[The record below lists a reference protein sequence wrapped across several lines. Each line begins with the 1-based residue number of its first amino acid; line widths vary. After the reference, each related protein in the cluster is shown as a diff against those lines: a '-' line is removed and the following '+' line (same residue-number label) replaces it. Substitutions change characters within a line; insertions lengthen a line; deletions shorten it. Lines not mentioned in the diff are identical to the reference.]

1 MKKHAKATGKSS
13 HRCGHTSVQVCAF
26 TLLKIIVSTK
36 NVCMVIYRIFSSAS
50 IAREQEEDF
59 KWGEMRVTVA
69 SSKKRMGMADTLITD
84 NISSM

>member
-1 MKKHAKATGKSS
+1 
-13 HRCGHTSVQVCAF
+13 
-26 TLLKIIVSTK
+26 
-36 NVCMVIYRIFSSAS
+36 MVIYRIFSSAS

-59 KWGEMRVTVA
+59 KWGEMSVTVA